1 MQPTAEPD
9 APAASPKVPAW
20 RSRLPE
26 ILTQALLTLVAVVLA
41 FAVEEWREE
50 QELDRVAE
58 EARLAILQELRH
70 NHEELLE
77 SRQDTLDSIAEL
89 EAALVPVDA
98 AASPAL
104 RELVASFELALLS
117 TAAWHSAQS
126 ADAAR
131 RMEYDWVLQ
140 VARAYEL
147 QGLYERAQWAAIEAN
162 MAFQAAEDDAARA
175 AGARALLARL
185 HFLAGAS
192 RWLEGDYTDIL

>member
-1 MQPTAEPD
+1 MQPTAEPELPV
-9 APAASPKVPAW
+9 APPRVASA

-77 SRQDTLDSIAEL
+77 SRQDTLDTIAQL

-98 AASPAL
+98 GASPAL
-104 RELVASFELALLS
+104 RDLVASFELALLS
-117 TAAWHSAQS
+117 SAAWRSAQS

-131 RMEYDWVLQ
+131 RMDYDWVLQ

-147 QGLYERAQWAAIEAN
+147 HALYEQAQWAAIEAN
-162 MAFQAAEDDAARA
+162 LAFQAADGDAARA